1 MPNNILQILV
11 HIKKK
16 LCRSIVNIITLKYIK
31 NMKTHFAL
39 TTISFFLAISL
50 PSCQQSSKSGF
61 ASELPIIDLEKEYP
75 VKRIDIH
82 EIADVEYIPLET
94 TDESLLQTPNS
105 WAVSEDTIVIFD
117 VLQHS
122 IFVFDGKGK
131 HIRTIDRFGQ
141 GPEEYYTA
149 LHVEADFSK
158 GEIYVNA
165 HPKIVV
171 YDFNGA
177 YKRTIKYPSKIT
189 LPENIHHYDSDFL
202 AIFNNSY
209 WPTPEEKY
217 AQKAD
222 LTPFYL
228 INKQDGFLKEIDKRL
243 QIKTPIHQAFKMV
256 KGQNGYYSRLEGF
269 NFPHILKNS
278 NDLLLV
284 NNGLDTLYSYKD
296 NCLTPIILRTPSA
309 HNMSVPKLIAP
320 FAYTD
325 DYFMFG
331 IVPMDYEVG
340 KKYYFDERMAP
351 HYMLDRKSGEIYQIE
366 LYDSLLDSDFD
377 VKDKRDAW
385 NIFPHHNSINMH
397 SKNQALGRYKTEL
410 LLEKLKEGKLK
421 GKLQEIASQLKFD
434 DNLVVAK
441 FKFK

>member
-1 MPNNILQILV
+1 MRECFIHALNNFKHSSIFIAMHKVFYLFILLFLI
-11 HIKKK
+11 I
-16 LCRSIVNIITLKYIK
+16 CGCTSI
-31 NMKTHFAL
+31 
-39 TTISFFLAISL
+39 
-50 PSCQQSSKSGF
+50 SSNTEPTNLS
-61 ASELPIIDLEKEYP
+61 IIDVEKEYP

-82 EIADVEYIPLET
+82 EIADVKYIPLET

-149 LHVEADFSK
+149 LHVEADFGK

-217 AQKAD
+217 AQEAD
-222 LTPFYL
+222 LTPFFL
-228 INKQDGFLKEIDKRL
+228 INKQDGSLKEIDKRL

-397 SKNQALGRYKTEL
+397 SKNQALGRYKTDL
-410 LLEKLKEGKLK
+410 LFEKQEEGKLK
-421 GKLQEIASQLKFD
+421 GELKDIVSKLKFD
-434 DNLVVAK
+434 DNLVIAK

>member
-1 MPNNILQILV
+1 
-11 HIKKK
+11 
-16 LCRSIVNIITLKYIK
+16 
-31 NMKTHFAL
+31 MKTHL
-39 TTISFFLAISL
+39 TLAVISLFLVFSL
-50 PSCQQSSKSGF
+50 PSCQQSSRSDYASG
-61 ASELPIIDLEKEYP
+61 LPVIDLEKEYP

-94 TDESLLQTPNS
+94 TDESLLQTPTS
-105 WAVSEDTIVIFD
+105 WSVSEDTIVIFD

-122 IFVFDGKGK
+122 IFVFDGQGK
-131 HIRTIDRFGQ
+131 HIRTINRFGQ

-149 LHVEADFSK
+149 LHVDTDFSK

-171 YDFNGA
+171 YDFNGN
-177 YKRTIKYPSKIT
+177 YKRTIKYPSQIT
-189 LPENIHHYDSDFL
+189 RPENIHNYDSDFL
-202 AIFNNSY
+202 AIFNDSY
-209 WPTPEEKY
+209 WPSPEKKY
-217 AQKAD
+217 AQEAD
-222 LTPFYL
+222 STPFYL
-228 INKQDGFLKEIDKRL
+228 MNKKDGSLKEIDKRL
-243 QIKTPIHQAFKMV
+243 QIKAPIHHVFKMV
-256 KGQNGYYSRLEGF
+256 KGQNGYYTRTAGF
-269 NFPHILKNS
+269 NFPHILKNG

-296 NCLTPIILRTPSA
+296 DSLTPIILRTPSA
-309 HNMSVPKLIAP
+309 HNMNVPKLITP

-340 KKYYFDERMAP
+340 KKYSFDDRMAP
-351 HYMLDRKSGEIYQIE
+351 HYMLDRKSSEIYQIE

-385 NIFPHHNSINMH
+385 NIFPHHDFINMH

-441 FKFK
+441 FKFKKMEDYLLRNG

>member
-1 MPNNILQILV
+1 MFKV
-11 HIKKK
+11 
-16 LCRSIVNIITLKYIK
+16 
-31 NMKTHFAL
+31 
-39 TTISFFLAISL
+39 FFLLIFAFLWGCTSTSSNKISTKL
-50 PSCQQSSKSGF
+50 PV
-61 ASELPIIDLEKEYP
+61 IDLNKEYP
-75 VKRIDIH
+75 IRRIDIH

-105 WAVSEDTIVIFD
+105 WAVSEDTTVIFD

-149 LHVEADFSK
+149 VHIDADFSK

-189 LPENIHHYDSDFL
+189 NPENIHHYDSDFL
-202 AIFNNSY
+202 AIFNDSY
-209 WPTPEEKY
+209 WPSPEKKY
-217 AQKAD
+217 AQEAD
-222 LTPFYL
+222 STPFYL
-228 INKQDGFLKEIDKRL
+228 MNKKDGSLKEIDKRL
-243 QIKTPIHQAFKMV
+243 QIKAPIHHVFKMV
-256 KGQNGYYSRLEGF
+256 KGQNGYYTRTAGF
-269 NFPHILKNS
+269 NFPHILKNG

-331 IVPMDYEVG
+331 IVPMDYEIG
-340 KKYYFDERMAP
+340 KKYYFDDRMAP
-351 HYMLDRKSGEIYQIE
+351 HYMLDRKSSEIYQIE

-385 NIFPHHNSINMH
+385 NIFPHHDFINMH

-410 LLEKLKEGKLK
+410 LLEKLEEGKLK
-421 GKLQEIASQLKFD
+421 GKLKEIASQLKFD
-434 DNLVVAK
+434 DNPVIAK

>member
-1 MPNNILQILV
+1 
-11 HIKKK
+11 
-16 LCRSIVNIITLKYIK
+16 
-31 NMKTHFAL
+31 MKIHFAL
-39 TTISFFLAISL
+39 TVISFLFAFSL
-50 PSCQQSSKSGF
+50 SSCKQSSRNDYSN
-61 ASELPIIDLEKEYP
+61 SELPIIDLEKEYP

-131 HIRTIDRFGQ
+131 HIQTIDRFGQ

-228 INKQDGFLKEIDKRL
+228 INKQDGSLKEIDKRL
-243 QIKTPIHQAFKMV
+243 QIKTPIHQNFKMA
-256 KGQNGYYSRLEGF
+256 KGQNEYYTRLEGF

-331 IVPMDYEVG
+331 IVPMDYEIG
-340 KKYYFDERMAP
+340 KKYDFDERMAP
-351 HYMLDRKSGEIYQIE
+351 HYMLNRKSGEIYHIE

-410 LLEKLKEGKLK
+410 ILEKLKEGKLK

-441 FKFK
+441 FKFKKMEDYLLRNG

>member
-1 MPNNILQILV
+1 MHKVFYLFILLFLI
-11 HIKKK
+11 I
-16 LCRSIVNIITLKYIK
+16 CGCTSI
-31 NMKTHFAL
+31 
-39 TTISFFLAISL
+39 
-50 PSCQQSSKSGF
+50 SSNTEPTNLS
-61 ASELPIIDLEKEYP
+61 IIDVEKEYP

-82 EIADVEYIPLET
+82 EIADVKYIPLET

-177 YKRTIKYPSKIT
+177 YKRTIKYPSQIT
-189 LPENIHHYDSDFL
+189 RPENIHNYDSDFL
-202 AIFNNSY
+202 AIFNDSY
-209 WPTPEEKY
+209 WPSPEKKY
-217 AQKAD
+217 AQEAD
-222 LTPFYL
+222 STPFYL
-228 INKQDGFLKEIDKRL
+228 MNKKDGSLKEIDKRL
-243 QIKTPIHQAFKMV
+243 QIKAPIHHVFKMV
-256 KGQNGYYSRLEGF
+256 KGQNGYYTRTAGF
-269 NFPHILKNS
+269 NFPHILKNG

-340 KKYYFDERMAP
+340 KKYSFDDRMAP
-351 HYMLDRKSGEIYQIE
+351 HYMLDRKSSEIYQIE

-385 NIFPHHNSINMH
+385 NIFPHHDFINIH

-441 FKFK
+441 FKFKKMEDYLLRNG